1 MSTQDKI
8 SFSKMRSAFFLG
20 LIIVFTIAIMYL
32 VRPFFYPVFW
42 AAVTAILFY
51 PHYNWLNNFLRMP
64 GLSATIMLV
73 VVTVTLFLPLVLV
86 GTFLV
91 NESLD
96 VYNNLNQGNLTQ
108 NVQGISSF
116 LEHTPLAPY
125 LDTIKTEWPKYA
137 ADITGKINA
146 YVFASVKEVT
156 QNSLKFFLM
165 LFIMLYTL
173 FYFFKDGEKI
183 LLRLMHLSPL
193 GDTYEKML
201 YERFTSTARATL
213 KGTLVVGLV
222 QGALGG
228 ILFWITGIP
237 AAFIWGL
244 VMAIMSLL
252 PAFGTAVVW
261 LPAGLI
267 MLALGNTWQGVTI
280 LVAGAFVIGLVDN
293 LLRPPL
299 VGKDTQMHPLL
310 VLFSTLGG
318 IALFGISGFIIG
330 PVIASLYLA
339 IMSIYD
345 HYYRTELEVN

>member
-1 MSTQDKI
+1 
-8 SFSKMRSAFFLG
+8 MRSAFFLG
-20 LIIVFTIAIMYL
+20 LIIVLSIAILYL
-32 VRPFFYPVFW
+32 VGPFFYPVFW
-42 AAVTAILFY
+42 AAVIAIMFY

-73 VVTVTLFLPLVLV
+73 VVTVTLFLPLILI
-86 GTFLV
+86 GTFIV

-96 VYNNLNQGNLTQ
+96 LYNNLNQGNLTQ

-137 ADITGKINA
+137 ADITGKING
-146 YVFASVKEVT
+146 YVFASIKEVT
-156 QNSLKFFLM
+156 QNSLEFFLM
-165 LFIMLYTL
+165 FFIMLYTL

-222 QGALGG
+222 QGLLGG

-244 VMAIMSLL
+244 IMAIMSLV
-252 PAFGTAVVW
+252 PAFGTAVIW
-261 LPAGLI
+261 LPAGLV
-267 MLALGNTWQGVTI
+267 MLALGNTWQGITI
-280 LVAGAFVIGLVDN
+280 LLVGGFVIGLVDN
-293 LLRPPL
+293 IIRPPL